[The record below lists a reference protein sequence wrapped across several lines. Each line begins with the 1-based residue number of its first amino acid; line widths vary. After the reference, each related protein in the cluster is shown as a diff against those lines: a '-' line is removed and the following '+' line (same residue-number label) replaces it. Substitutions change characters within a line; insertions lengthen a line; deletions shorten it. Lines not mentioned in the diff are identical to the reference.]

1 MMNINDPQHE
11 NFSEESLLLD
21 SLRKPP
27 PMAAPEGY
35 FQSFGDRLKER
46 IEEEE
51 LQAAAPTLFGMA
63 RITPFKTPEGYFGQL
78 PKAILKKLNGEQP
91 SAGTIRPMF
100 LSLYATAAAAVIILL
115 VMWKGSTEIV
125 QPFPE
130 LPELSADELLAVVD
144 IEEDLIIESLIPED
158 LEVLTSEI
166 PIPVSVPP
174 EEPVVEEL
182 PPVADELSFDE
193 LLDGLEELD
202 DAELDALEA
211 ELMDLEGEEWYD

>member
-1 MMNINDPQHE
+1 MMNSKDPQHE
-11 NFSEESLLLD
+11 DFSDESLLD

-35 FQSFGDRLKER
+35 FQSFGDRLKGR

-63 RITPFKTPEGYFGQL
+63 RKTPFQVPEGYFGRL
-78 PKAILKKLNGEQP
+78 PSVILTKLNGEQP
-91 SAGTIRPMF
+91 AAGTIKPMF

-115 VMWKGSTEIV
+115 VMWKGSAEIV

-158 LEVLTSEI
+158 LEVLTSDI
-166 PIPVSVPP
+166 PIPVSVPA
-174 EEPVVEEL
+174 EEPAAEEL

>member
-1 MMNINDPQHE
+1 MMNSNDPQHE
-11 NFSEESLLLD
+11 DYSEESLLD

-51 LQAAAPTLFGMA
+51 LQASAPTLFGMA
-63 RITPFKTPEGYFGQL
+63 RISPFKVPEGYFGQL
-78 PKAILKKLNGEQP
+78 PGGILKKLNSEQQP
-91 SAGTIRPMF
+91 STGMIRPMF
-100 LSLYATAAAAVIILL
+100 LSLYATAAAAVIVLL
-115 VMWKGSTEIV
+115 VMWKGGVETE

-144 IEEDLIIESLIPED
+144 IDEDLIIESLISED
-158 LEVLTSEI
+158 LEVLI
-166 PIPVSVPP
+166 ADVPIPVSVPA
-174 EEPVVEEL
+174 EVRTVEEL
-182 PPVADELSFDE
+182 SPVAEELSFDE
-193 LLDGLEELD
+193 LLDDLEALD
-202 DAELDALEA
+202 DADLDALEA

>member
-11 NFSEESLLLD
+11 DFSEESLLD

-51 LQAAAPTLFGMA
+51 LQASAPVLFGLP
-63 RITPFKTPEGYFGQL
+63 RVTPFKVPAGYFEKM
-78 PKAILKKLNGEQP
+78 PSILRSRLSGEQP
-91 SAGTIRPMF
+91 SAGTIKPMF

-115 VMWKGSTEIV
+115 VMWKGSAEIV

-130 LPELSADELLAVVD
+130 LPELSAGELLAVVD

-166 PIPVSVPP
+166 PIPVAVPTP
-174 EEPVVEEL
+174 EPALEEL
-182 PPVADELSFDE
+182 PPATEELSFDE
-193 LLDGLEELD
+193 LLDGLEALD

>member
-1 MMNINDPQHE
+1 MMNIHDPQDE
-11 NFSEESLLLD
+11 DFSKESLLD

-51 LQAAAPTLFGMA
+51 LQASAPTLFGMA
-63 RITPFKTPEGYFGQL
+63 RITPFKVPGGYFGQL
-78 PKAILKKLNGEQP
+78 SSAIQKKLDGEQP

-115 VMWKGSTEIV
+115 VMWRGGAEIV

-158 LEVLTSEI
+158 LEVLTSDI
-166 PIPVSVPP
+166 PIPVQIAPTR
-174 EEPVVEEL
+174 PVTEEL
-182 PPVADELSFDE
+182 PSTADELSFDD
-193 LLDGLEELD
+193 LLDGLEELN

-211 ELMDLEGEEWYD
+211 ELMDLEGEEWYE